1 MGNGEQASSIRLY
14 RVCEA
19 YDMARNITI
28 MRFFFC
34 EKGHKSSVTTLTERA
49 FDVPVYGVLCAVVWH
64 TRGTPCR

>member
-1 MGNGEQASSIRLY
+1 MVSKRHPSVSIECVKRTTW
-14 RVCEA
+14 
-19 YDMARNITI
+19 ARNITI
-28 MRFFFC
+28 MRFLFC